1 MTRFSALL
9 AVCLVLRVGGLAG
22 RQAPDQRQLNI
33 ESFEKVWTTIR
44 DKHWDP
50 KLGGLDWQAIH
61 DEFRPQI
68 EAANSQAQVRTLI
81 SSMVSRLGQSHFAV
95 IPMEVYK
102 EIEPQPEPDKY
113 LKKPDS
119 GESKTGSEP
128 GAKQK
133 MQESAGPPIS
143 SPDKRSTESRT
154 PSEVL
159 AEGTPGFDVR
169 VVDGEALVT
178 SVDPAS
184 PASAKEVR
192 QGWQLLK
199 IDGKDL
205 APILRQVG
213 ENFKESTVKD
223 RMMLRA
229 VVSRLEGKVG
239 ESIRVE
245 FLNGEDKMI
254 ELEIPRAE
262 PKGNQVKF
270 GHLPVQ
276 NVWFESRRI
285 NGAGYIAFNNFLD
298 PANLMMAFE
307 KAVRSFMQAD
317 GVIIDLR
324 GNPGGIGVM
333 AMGMA
338 GWFID
343 RPDQRLGVMH
353 TRQTSLKFVVTP
365 RVETYKGPLAI
376 LVDSG
381 SASTSE
387 ILASGMKDLGRARI
401 FGTRTQGAALPSVV
415 EELPN
420 GDRFQY
426 AFANYVSDGGK
437 PLEGNGVI
445 PDVEVIPTREALR
458 QGRDPFIEAALDWI
472 QAQKKPL

>member
-1 MTRFSALL
+1 MTRFRALL
-9 AVCLVLRVGGLAG
+9 VVCLVLGAGGLAAE
-22 RQAPDQRQLNI
+22 QSHDQRRLNI

-68 EAANSQAQVRTLI
+68 EAANSRAQVRSLMD
-81 SSMVSRLGQSHFAV
+81 SMVSRLGQSHFAI
-95 IPMEVYK
+95 IPVEVYK
-102 EIEPQPEPDKY
+102 EIEPQP
-113 LKKPDS
+113 KPNKDTEKPGS
-119 GESKTGSEP
+119 EVPRTGSEP
-128 GAKQK
+128 GAKPK
-133 MQESAGPPIS
+133 AKESSGSPPPA
-143 SPDKRSTESRT
+143 PDKSSTESRAA
-154 PSEVL
+154 SDVFV
-159 AEGTPGFDVR
+159 AGTPGFDVC

-192 QGWQLLK
+192 SGWQLLK
-199 IDGKDL
+199 IDGKAL

-213 ENFKESTVKD
+213 ESFKESSMKD

-239 ESIRVE
+239 ENLRVE
-245 FLNGEDKMI
+245 FLTGEDKI
-254 ELEIPRAE
+254 VELEIPRAE
-262 PKGNQVKF
+262 PKGARARF

-276 NVWFESRRI
+276 NVWFESRKLD
-285 NGAGYIAFNNFLD
+285 GAGYIAFNIFLD
-298 PANLMMAFE
+298 PANLMVAFE

-365 RVETYKGPLAI
+365 RVETYSGPLAI
-376 LVDSG
+376 LVDGG

-387 ILASGMKDLGRARI
+387 IFAGGMKDLGRARI
-401 FGTRTQGAALPSVV
+401 FGALTPGAALPSVV

-426 AFANYVSDGGK
+426 AFANYISEGGK
-437 PLEGNGVI
+437 ALEGNGVS

-458 QGRDPFIEAALDWI
+458 RGRDPVIEAALDWI
-472 QAQKKPL
+472 RAQKKPL